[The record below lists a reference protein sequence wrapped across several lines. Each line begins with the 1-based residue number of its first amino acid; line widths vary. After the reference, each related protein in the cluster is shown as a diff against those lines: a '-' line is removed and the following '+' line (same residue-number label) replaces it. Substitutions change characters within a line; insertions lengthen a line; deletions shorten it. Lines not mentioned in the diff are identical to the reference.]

1 MLPLEKKICR
11 ICFFSILL
19 SVISVSF
26 EVLGEIFC
34 SFEFTEELLLVVL
47 FGSFLYKKIGL
58 NNVDSKELAR
68 LASYKST
75 LNFDDTMPKIGYVG
89 KGQLVVYDNM
99 GVYVYDLSSSD
110 LTDYVDFEKNHF
122 KGLQGDDATFI
133 HVSKDGRYIQLSDNE
148 KQLQYDLKTKQQK
161 NQLDKKESWN
171 PKTEPMGVE
180 TAEYYSVSDVY
191 YIGEGETCF
200 LAINKNVTPNYGALL
215 CVVSNVGAEKE
226 YSLFD

>member
-1 MLPLEKKICR
+1 MCR
-11 ICFFSILL
+11 R
-19 SVISVSF
+19 
-26 EVLGEIFC
+26 
-34 SFEFTEELLLVVL
+34 
-47 FGSFLYKKIGL
+47 
-58 NNVDSKELAR
+58 DS
-68 LASYKST
+68 
-75 LNFDDTMPKIGYVG
+75 
-89 KGQLVVYDNM
+89 
-99 GVYVYDLSSSD
+99 
-110 LTDYVDFEKNHF
+110 F

-215 CVVSNVGAEKE
+215 CVVSNAGAEKE

>member
-1 MLPLEKKICR
+1 MR
-11 ICFFSILL
+11 IKNIGKEYSCQKTIYIVVAS
-19 SVISVSF
+19 
-26 EVLGEIFC
+26 G
-34 SFEFTEELLLVVL
+34 LLLVVL

-215 CVVSNVGAEKE
+215 CVVSNSGAEKE